1 MRLNFSFVEPERIR
15 RGIELLSEVIRER
28 MELRSDLERGSHRS
42 VGARARPSARTVR
55 LVARLAVLRGGHS
68 MERDVSFVTGRRV
81 QHALERLGH
90 EVHPLDIEDQTTG
103 TLMELGPDAA
113 FICLHGPGGEDG
125 TVQALLETLG
135 IPYTGS
141 GPLSS
146 IRCMDKD
153 YAKRALRAN
162 GIQTPPFRTFLRKAM
177 NEMGASAALEVA
189 ADDLGYPL
197 VVKPAREG
205 SSFGL
210 SRVEGPDGLLD
221 AVYEALGYDAKILLE
236 SWVEGT
242 EISIPIIE
250 PAGEDPRALGLV
262 EIRPREGA
270 YNFEAKYTPGAT
282 DFAIPAEIPPE
293 DASRVEETALTAYRV
308 LGCSGYARV
317 DTIFAEGT
325 PWVLDVKTIPGFTET
340 STFPLAAE
348 AAGITFEKLV
358 ETILDAA
365 LHYRS
370 CRVQALALRCQP
382 LRAFQHASA
391 TPRFARRLV
400 SFAFRASQ
408 PVAHE
413 EPLPSAAV

>member
-1 MRLNFSFVEPERIR
+1 
-15 RGIELLSEVIRER
+15 
-28 MELRSDLERGSHRS
+28 
-42 VGARARPSARTVR
+42 
-55 LVARLAVLRGGHS
+55 
-68 MERDVSFVTGRRV
+68 MERDVSFITGRRV

-90 EVHPLDIEDQTTG
+90 EVYPLDIEDQTTA
-103 TLMELGPDAA
+103 TLMQLAPDAA
-113 FICLHGPGGEDG
+113 FVCLHGPGGEDG

-153 YAKRALRAN
+153 YAKRALRAS
-162 GIQTPPFRTFLRKAM
+162 GIPSPPSRTFLRKAM
-177 NEMGASAALEVA
+177 NEMGASAALDVA

-210 SRVEGPDGLLD
+210 SRVEGSEGLLD

-236 SWVEGT
+236 SWVDGT
-242 EISIPIIE
+242 EISIPIVE
-250 PAGEDPRALGLV
+250 PAGEGPRALGLV

-282 DFAIPAEIPPE
+282 DFAIPAEIPSQ
-293 DASRVEETALTAYRV
+293 DASHLEETALTAYKA
-308 LGCSGYARV
+308 LGCSGFARV
-317 DTIFAEGT
+317 DTIFADGI

-348 AAGITFEKLV
+348 TAGITFEKLI

-365 LHYRS
+365 LHTE
-370 CRVQALALRCQP
+370 
-382 LRAFQHASA
+382 A
-391 TPRFARRLV
+391 TAKL
-400 SFAFRASQ
+400 
-408 PVAHE
+408 
-413 EPLPSAAV
+413 

>member
-1 MRLNFSFVEPERIR
+1 
-15 RGIELLSEVIRER
+15 
-28 MELRSDLERGSHRS
+28 
-42 VGARARPSARTVR
+42 
-55 LVARLAVLRGGHS
+55 
-68 MERDVSFVTGRRV
+68 MERDVSFVTGGRI

-90 EVHPLDIEDQTTG
+90 EVHPLDIEDSTTEA
-103 TLMELGPDAA
+103 LIELAPEAA

-125 TVQALLETLG
+125 TVQTLLETLG

-153 YAKRALRAN
+153 YAKRALRAA
-162 GIQTPPFRTFLRKAM
+162 GIATPPFSTFFRRAM
-177 NEMGASAALEVA
+177 NEMGASAALDTA
-189 ADDLGYPL
+189 ADSLGYPL

-210 SRVEGPDGLLD
+210 SRVEEPDALLD
-221 AVYEALGYDAKILLE
+221 AVYEAFGYDAKILLE
-236 SWVEGT
+236 RWVDGAEV
-242 EISIPIIE
+242 SVPILE
-250 PAGEDPRALGLV
+250 PAGEDPGVLGLV

-293 DASRVEETALTAYRV
+293 AAARLEETALTVYRT
-308 LGCSGYARV
+308 LGCSGFARV
-317 DTIFAEGT
+317 DTIVAEGT

-348 AAGITFEKLV
+348 TAGIPFEKLV

-365 LHYRS
+365 MQSEAPAKL
-370 CRVQALALRCQP
+370 
-382 LRAFQHASA
+382 
-391 TPRFARRLV
+391 
-400 SFAFRASQ
+400 
-408 PVAHE
+408 
-413 EPLPSAAV
+413 

>member
-1 MRLNFSFVEPERIR
+1 M
-15 RGIELLSEVIRER
+15 
-28 MELRSDLERGSHRS
+28 
-42 VGARARPSARTVR
+42 ARV
-55 LVARLAVLRGGHS
+55 AVLRGGHS

-90 EVHPLDIEDQTTG
+90 EVHPLDVEETTTG
-103 TLMELGPDAA
+103 ALMELSPDAA

-135 IPYTGS
+135 VPYTGS

-153 YAKRALRAN
+153 YAKRALRAA
-162 GIQTPPFRTFLRKAM
+162 GIPTPPSRTFLRRAM
-177 NEMGASAALEVA
+177 NEMGASAALDVA
-189 ADDLGYPL
+189 ADSLGYPL

-210 SRVEGPDGLLD
+210 SRVEGPDGILD
-221 AVYEALGYDAKILLE
+221 AVYEAFGYDAKILLE
-236 SWVEGT
+236 GWVDGT
-242 EISIPIIE
+242 EVSVPILE
-250 PAGEDPRALGLV
+250 PAGEEPSVLGLV

-282 DFAIPAEIPPE
+282 DFAIPAEVAPE
-293 DASRVEETALTAYRV
+293 TAARLRETALTAYRT

-317 DTIFAEGT
+317 DTIVESGT
-325 PWVLDVKTIPGFTET
+325 PQVIDVKTIPGFTET

-348 AAGITFEKLV
+348 ASGLTFEDLV

-365 LHYRS
+365 L
-370 CRVQALALRCQP
+370 QTEA
-382 LRAFQHASA
+382 RAK
-391 TPRFARRLV
+391 L
-400 SFAFRASQ
+400 
-408 PVAHE
+408 
-413 EPLPSAAV
+413 